1 MSDRQQPVVING
13 VASNLLCIESG
24 VPQGSILS
32 PLLFLIH
39 VNDITSDIVTD
50 INLFADDTSLLDV
63 VDNPESSSER
73 LNHDLSKLNTWASQ
87 WLVNFNPSKTVVMTF
102 STKRKPLIYPP
113 LYLDNIQLQLTNVH
127 SHLGMTL
134 STNLSWSRHIN
145 LAVLRALK
153 RVNILKRLNF
163 SMGRNSLI
171 HIYQTMI
178 RPILEYGCIIYDN
191 CTSGE
196 AELLESVQLDAA
208 RVCTGALWNTS
219 KHKLLEELGWATL
232 SIRRKFFKLCT
243 LFKIHHDLLPEYLS
257 RGCLILAGD
266 ISRYPLQNS
275 KNWRVPFARTKKYKL
290 SFYPSA
296 ISAYSDLSKEF
307 SNIDNLYK
315 FKKNTFCHLISRQCA
330 NLIWSLIT
338 DLLPYIIPNYALAI
352 ATFVHIHLNMGW
364 GNPIHV
370 PVVNVR
376 LLNIFSFIVPTMP
389 LLDRPSWRQSLV

>member
-1 MSDRQQPVVING
+1 MVKTVSQNVTPDFIQWFDSYLSDHQQRVVFNG
-13 VASNLLCIESG
+13 VASNLLCMESG
-24 VPQGSILS
+24 VLQGSILG

-50 INLFADDTSLLDV
+50 INLFADDTSLLDC
-63 VDNPESSSER
+63 
-73 LNHDLSKLNTWASQ
+73 HDLSKLNTWAFQ

-102 STKRKPLIYPP
+102 STRRKPLIYPP
-113 LYLDNIQLQLTNVH
+113 LYLDNIQLQLANVH

-145 LAVLRALK
+145 LAVLRASK
-153 RVNILKRLNF
+153 RVNILKRLKF

-266 ISRYPLQNS
+266 ISRYPLRNS
-275 KNWRVPFARTKKYKL
+275 KNWRVPFARTNKYKL

-296 ISAYSDLSKEF
+296 ISAYNDLSKEF
-307 SNIDNLYK
+307 
-315 FKKNTFCHLISRQCA
+315 
-330 NLIWSLIT
+330 
-338 DLLPYIIPNYALAI
+338 
-352 ATFVHIHLNMGW
+352 
-364 GNPIHV
+364 
-370 PVVNVR
+370 
-376 LLNIFSFIVPTMP
+376 
-389 LLDRPSWRQSLV
+389 

>member
-1 MSDRQQPVVING
+1 
-13 VASNLLCIESG
+13 
-24 VPQGSILS
+24 
-32 PLLFLIH
+32 
-39 VNDITSDIVTD
+39 
-50 INLFADDTSLLDV
+50 
-63 VDNPESSSER
+63 
-73 LNHDLSKLNTWASQ
+73 
-87 WLVNFNPSKTVVMTF
+87 MTF

-145 LAVLRALK
+145 LAVLRASK
-153 RVNILKRLNF
+153 RVNILKRLKF

-257 RGCLILAGD
+257 HGHLILAGD
-266 ISRYPLQNS
+266 ISRYPLRNS
-275 KNWRVPFARTKKYKL
+275 KNWRVPFARTNKYKL

-296 ISAYSDLSKEF
+296 ISAYNDLSKEF
-307 SNIDNLYK
+307 SDIDNLYK
-315 FKKNTFCHLISRQCA
+315 FKKTLSATLFPASVPPYFNSGHRFASIYHTQLRLGHSHLCSHTFKHWLGESDTCSCGQHDTTEHFFFHCPNYVALRPPFLASVARLISPGINY
-330 NLIWSLIT
+330 NLL
-338 DLLPYIIPNYALAI
+338 LAI
-352 ATFVHIHLNMGW
+352 DKTH
-364 GNPIHV
+364 
-370 PVVNVR
+370 
-376 LLNIFSFIVPTMP
+376 LLNVLLKGSAELSTEDNKTLFLAVQDFISNTCHFNH
-389 LLDRPSWRQSLV
+389 LLCNY